1 MGIGLYLKWCVL
13 KNIAY
18 LFCAGGRAIKE
29 VTKSCY
35 TFCFNDNKSENVSM
49 LDTKKTTKSR
59 IILSSFLILVLK
71 TISFLIK

>member
-13 KNIAY
+13 KNIAN

-49 LDTKKTTKSR
+49 LETKKTTKSM
-59 IILSSFLILVLK
+59 IVSSSFLIFEFK
-71 TISFLIK
+71 D